1 MNPDQIQIQ
10 KQLISDRYGAWT
22 NHNIQLAPNLYTIS
36 AEPTGADPKLRRYVQ
51 IIADLVLGTG
61 NDGTKRSWQDL
72 RILDLA
78 CLEGIYGIEMALQGA
93 EVVGIEGR
101 EANIAKARFVKEVLK
116 LENIQF
122 YQDDVRN
129 LSFEK
134 YGKFDV
140 VICVGILYHLDV
152 PDIFQFL
159 TQIHSVCNHLAI
171 IDTQLA
177 THPETKVS
185 YQGQDYWGKTFIEHE
200 PNLTTEQKLNKL
212 WASLDNSQSFWLTR
226 ASFHNFLE
234 QLGFSSIYECHH
246 PAVKRYEVMRTNEN
260 QDRAT
265 FVAIAGKPSAIKSN
279 DLAESQNSWQE
290 IEQLKLNS

>member
-1 MNPDQIQIQ
+1 MTPEQIQIQ
-10 KQLISDRYGAWT
+10 KQEISDRYGAWT

-36 AEPTGADPKLRRYVQ
+36 SELTGADPKLRRYCQ
-51 IIADLVLGTG
+51 IIADHIFVPGV
-61 NDGTKRSWQDL
+61 KRTWQDL
-72 RILDLA
+72 RVLDLA

-101 EANIAKARFVKEVLK
+101 AANLVKARFVKEVLG

-129 LSFEK
+129 LSVEK

-140 VICVGILYHLDV
+140 VICVGILYHLDS

-159 TQIHSVCNHLAI
+159 SQIHAVCNHLAI

-177 THPETKVS
+177 IQPETKVS
-185 YQGQDYWGKTFIEHE
+185 YDGQDYWGKNFTEHE
-200 PNLTTEQKLNKL
+200 PNLTPEQKLNKL
-212 WASLDNSQSFWLTR
+212 WASLDNAQSFWLTR
-226 ASFHNFLE
+226 PSLHAYLE
-234 QLGFSSIYECHH
+234 HLGFSSIYECHH
-246 PAVKRYEVMRTNEN
+246 PAVKRYEVMRINEN

-265 FVAIAGKPSAIKSN
+265 FVALQGKPVEIQAN
-279 DLAESQNSWQE
+279 DLAKSQHLWQE
-290 IEQLKLNS
+290 IEQLKL